1 MPKVVVTDLV
11 YSNAK
16 YEKEI
21 LAPLNVELIVA
32 YCKKEEEVI
41 RISKDADVLLVCY
54 APITKKVMRSLA
66 KCKGMIRYGVGV
78 DNIDVEAATARGI
91 LVINV
96 PHYGAENEVSSHALG
111 LLLCAARKIL
121 FLDRKVRQGIWDYR
135 EARPIYRIEG
145 STLGLVG
152 FGSIGKMLARKV
164 KGLEMKVIAYD
175 PYRKGEEFEREKV
188 KRASL
193 EELLQRSDYVS
204 IHVPLNE
211 ETHHLI
217 GERQLRMMKR
227 TAVLINTARGG
238 VVDSQA
244 LYLALRNKWIRS
256 ACLDV
261 IENGPLN
268 KDHSLLQ
275 LDNVIITPHSGFYSE
290 QSCATLQRI
299 AAEEAS
305 RLLRGEL
312 PRSVVNEEA
321 VARFLSRS
329 PSAKRDN
336 NLESC

>member
-11 YSNAK
+11 YSDVR

-32 YCKKEEEVI
+32 HCKKEGEVI
-41 RISKDADVLLVCY
+41 RICKDADVLLVCY
-54 APITKKVMRSLA
+54 APITKKVMRNLE

-78 DNIDVEAATARGI
+78 DNIDVEAATARGV
-91 LVINV
+91 LVVNV

-111 LLLCAARKIL
+111 LLLCAARNIV

-135 EARPIYRIEG
+135 VARPIYRIEG

-152 FGSIGKMLARKV
+152 FGNIGKMLARKV
-164 KGLEMKVIAYD
+164 KGLEMGVIAYD
-175 PYRKGEEFEREKV
+175 PYRNREEFEREKV
-188 KRASL
+188 ERVAF

-204 IHVPLNE
+204 VHVPLNQ
-211 ETHHLI
+211 ETYHLI
-217 GERQLRMMKR
+217 GERQLRMMKT

-238 VVDSQA
+238 VVDTQA
-244 LYLALRNKWIRS
+244 LYLALRNKWIKS
-256 ACLDV
+256 ACVDV
-261 IENGPLN
+261 VENGPLS
-268 KDHSLLQ
+268 KDYSLLQ
-275 LDNVIITPHSGFYSE
+275 LDNVIITPHSAFYSE

-305 RLLRGEL
+305 RLLKGEL

-321 VARFLSRS
+321 VASFLSRF
-329 PSAKRDN
+329 PSARRDN
-336 NLESC
+336 NLEDC